1 MPHFRAQMNCVPG
14 MVTRFQFTPTVTS
27 AEMSADAYVVKQIN
41 GINEIRAKNGEDPY
55 EFGYVLLCNKICGS
69 AHYNMQ
75 LPIIV
80 ESEEAY
86 NKWVKEQKT
95 LAEAL

>member
-1 MPHFRAQMNCVPG
+1 
-14 MVTRFQFTPTVTS
+14 
-27 AEMSADAYVVKQIN
+27 MSADPYVVKQISE
-41 GINEIRAKNGEDPY
+41 INAIRAEAGEDPY

-86 NKWVKEQKT
+86 NKWVSEQKS